1 MINNKDLFKILLE
14 LYERKEGIKVKC
26 KVIKKEG

>member
-14 LYERKEGIKVKC
+14 LYERQESIKVKC
-26 KVIKKEG
+26 KIIKKEG